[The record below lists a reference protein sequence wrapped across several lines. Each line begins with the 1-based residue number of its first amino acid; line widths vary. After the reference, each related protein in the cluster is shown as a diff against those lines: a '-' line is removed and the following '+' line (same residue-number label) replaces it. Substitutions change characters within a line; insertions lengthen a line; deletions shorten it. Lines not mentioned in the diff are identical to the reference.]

1 MTFGIIN
8 AQSVFLIL
16 GVQEAGWGGGHLI
29 DRTRLKERCINQ
41 FYSQNC
47 YKRES

>member
-16 GVQEAGWGGGHLI
+16 AVQAGKWGGGGGGVN
-29 DRTRLKERCINQ
+29 RWGG
-41 FYSQNC
+41 F
-47 YKRES
+47 KREMY

>member
-16 GVQEAGWGGGHLI
+16 AVQAGGGGGGGGGG
-29 DRTRLKERCINQ
+29 RGAFNR
-41 FYSQNC
+41 
-47 YKRES
+47 

>member
-16 GVQEAGWGGGHLI
+16 AVQAGGGGGGGRLI
-29 DRTRLKERCINQ
+29 DRTRLKERCIN
-41 FYSQNC
+41 
-47 YKRES
+47 

>member
-16 GVQEAGWGGGHLI
+16 AVQAGGGGGGGGGGG
-29 DRTRLKERCINQ
+29 RAFNR
-41 FYSQNC
+41 
-47 YKRES
+47 

>member
-16 GVQEAGWGGGHLI
+16 AVQAGGWGGGGGRLI
-29 DRTRLKERCINQ
+29 DRTRLKERCI
-41 FYSQNC
+41 Y
-47 YKRES
+47 

>member
-16 GVQEAGWGGGHLI
+16 AVQAGGGGEGGGGRLI
-29 DRTRLKERCINQ
+29 DRTR
-41 FYSQNC
+41 
-47 YKRES
+47 

>member
-16 GVQEAGWGGGHLI
+16 AVQAGGGWGGGRLI
-29 DRTRLKERCINQ
+29 DRTRLKERCIN
-41 FYSQNC
+41 
-47 YKRES
+47 

>member
-16 GVQEAGWGGGHLI
+16 GVQEGGWGGGHLI
-29 DRTRLKERCINQ
+29 DRTRLKERCIN
-41 FYSQNC
+41 
-47 YKRES
+47 